1 MGILV
6 YNYKFTSLYNTEERQ
21 QKNTRKIYKKKQNSK
36 KQKMVLSYTVHTKTN
51 AHGKWTEMQRR
62 FFSFNFSNHKNG
74 DN

>member
-51 AHGKWTEMQRR
+51 AHGK
-62 FFSFNFSNHKNG
+62 
-74 DN
+74 